1 MTQAPTIEAG
11 TQWIGGQSQTSIS
24 DCDVVVRDPA
34 DESTLAVVP
43 RGSAQEADVSLRA
56 ASTAQPDW
64 ARRGVSDRG
73 GLLREAA
80 ERLTEHADT
89 IAELLVREN
98 GKPIAAAQAEIA
110 LAIEWINSI
119 VELGIHQ
126 TGRCVPTEHSQL
138 LFQRVTPRGVAVCL
152 NTWNAPVI
160 AAIEMAAANLIVGN
174 TVVLKT
180 SERAPLATR
189 LAFESCFDHLPSG
202 TLNVVSGDGPNMGA
216 PLVDHA
222 QTDVV
227 CFIGSVDVGRRIGEA
242 AGRRLRKAVLELGG
256 KDALI
261 IDDTVDLKAAAAFAG
276 ASCFANSGQICT
288 STERIYVLRT
298 VHDRFVRELC
308 DVAAAIQ
315 VGPGLDPATQMGP
328 MIDQAI
334 LAHVE
339 SQVADAVKQGAEV
352 KIGAQRLD
360 RPGYFY
366 PPTVLTR
373 VEDDMPLMCEETFG
387 PVAPIAPVDSMEE
400 AIQRT
405 NRSQFGLAT
414 IVYTE
419 SAPTAHQMIE
429 RLDTGMIRIN
439 APRGQRT
446 QCCGEPTGDSGIGFG
461 HGPEFLRELV
471 YRKSIQWRARL
482 DG

>member
-1 MTQAPTIEAG
+1 MTQVTTIEQG
-11 TQWIGGQSQTSIS
+11 TQWIGGQSQTSTS
-24 DCDVVVRDPA
+24 DCDIEIRDPA

-43 RGSAQEADVSLRA
+43 RGSADEADVSVRA
-56 ASTAQPDW
+56 ARTAQPDW
-64 ARRGVSDRG
+64 AKRSVSDRG
-73 GLLREAA
+73 GLLRVAA
-80 ERLTEHADT
+80 ERLTEHADS

-110 LAIEWINSI
+110 MTFDWINSI
-119 VELGIHQ
+119 VESGTYQ
-126 TGRCVPTEHSQL
+126 AGRCVPTQRGEL
-138 LFQRVTPRGVAVCL
+138 MFQRVTPRGVAVCL

-160 AAIEMAAANLIVGN
+160 AAIEMVAANLIVGN

-189 LAFESCFDHLPSG
+189 LAFESCFEHLPPG

-216 PLVDHA
+216 PLVDHDE
-222 QTDVV
+222 TDLV

-261 IDDTVDLKAAAAFAG
+261 IDDTVDPKAAAAFAST
-276 ASCFANSGQICT
+276 SCFANSGQICS
-288 STERIYVLRT
+288 STERIYILRD

-308 DVAAAIQ
+308 DLAAAIQ

-328 MIDQAI
+328 MIDEAM
-334 LAHVE
+334 LAHVK
-339 SQVADAVKQGAEV
+339 SQVADAVKRGAEV
-352 KIGAQRLD
+352 KIGGQRLD
-360 RPGYFY
+360 RPGYYY

-373 VEDDMPLMCEETFG
+373 VEDDMTLMCDETFG
-387 PVAPIAPVDSMEE
+387 PVAPIVPVDSMEE

-405 NRSQFGLAT
+405 NRSHFGLST
-414 IVYTE
+414 IVLTE
-419 SAPTAHQMIE
+419 SAPTAHQMIDQ
-429 RLDTGMIRIN
+429 LDTGMIRIN
-439 APRGQRT
+439 APRGARP
-446 QCCGEPTGDSGIGFG
+446 QCCSEPAKDSGIGFG

-471 YRKSIQWRARL
+471 YHKAVQWRARF